1 MTSSNSSPTTPSTNA
16 TYQLQEPP
24 SGITSQAVTDPA
36 AGNYLPFISP
46 AGCISDG
53 LNAFFYSHIFMTMVA
68 HFWQVLARPLVKQ
81 HDCDINFVFTYL
93 LKSFHVK
100 L

>member
-36 AGNYLPFISP
+36 AGNDLP
-46 AGCISDG
+46 
-53 LNAFFYSHIFMTMVA
+53 
-68 HFWQVLARPLVKQ
+68 
-81 HDCDINFVFTYL
+81 
-93 LKSFHVK
+93 
-100 L
+100 